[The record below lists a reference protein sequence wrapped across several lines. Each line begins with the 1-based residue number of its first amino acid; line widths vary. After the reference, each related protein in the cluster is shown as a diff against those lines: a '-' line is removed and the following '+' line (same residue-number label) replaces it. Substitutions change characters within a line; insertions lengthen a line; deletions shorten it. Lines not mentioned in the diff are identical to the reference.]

1 MSTAA
6 GGLKNAACGRTPAWP
21 DNNARPELRTL
32 RGRVLRHLQLWVLYG
47 LWVVGMGSI
56 VVMWAVSLFSIARWV
71 WTAVMN
77 TDAAPLPYAV
87 RIFLSAVAVHESY
100 YCLTPAS
107 LHQWPFMRRV
117 MRFMFLHY
125 PYFRLNVTVFEER
138 EEAERKLREASHATG
153 EELLD
158 LNAAAS
164 KAIEENDS
172 SPFVQSNDRSLFAF
186 HPHGVLSNGFAINGA
201 HHMTFERAE
210 CRWLVAENLFWFPVL
225 REVLN
230 WMDFSSVARAT
241 FQRIMPTGQNVSL
254 IPGGFEEATLYRR
267 GKHRVYIKKRFG
279 FIKMAL
285 QYGYKVHP
293 VYTFGEE
300 YAYHAFPSLLQLR
313 LKLNEYKLPG
323 VVFFGRLNCCYL
335 PRTDVDLITVVG
347 KPLVLPHIENPTRED
362 VKKYHDRYIEALQGL
377 FDRYKGV
384 YAVDPCATLEI
395 Y

>member
-1 MSTAA
+1 
-6 GGLKNAACGRTPAWP
+6 
-21 DNNARPELRTL
+21 
-32 RGRVLRHLQLWVLYG
+32 
-47 LWVVGMGSI
+47 
-56 VVMWAVSLFSIARWV
+56 
-71 WTAVMN
+71 
-77 TDAAPLPYAV
+77 
-87 RIFLSAVAVHESY
+87 
-100 YCLTPAS
+100 
-107 LHQWPFMRRV
+107 MRYI
-117 MRFMFLHY
+117 FLHY

-138 EEAERKLREASHATG
+138 EEAERKFREAGHATG

-158 LNAAAS
+158 ETAAAS
-164 KAIEENDS
+164 RAVAENDV
-172 SPFVQSNDRSLFAF
+172 SPFVRPNDRSMFAF
-186 HPHGVLSNGFAINGA
+186 HPHGVLSNGFAINGC
-201 HHMTFERAE
+201 HHMSFERAE
-210 CRWLVAENLFWFPVL
+210 CRWLVAENLFWPPML

-230 WMDFSSVARAT
+230 WMDFSSVAKAT
-241 FQRIMPTGQNVSL
+241 FQRVMPTGQNVSL

-300 YAYHAFPSLLQLR
+300 YAYHALPSLLKLR
-313 LKLNEYKLPG
+313 LKLNEFKLPG

-362 VKKYHDRYIEALQGL
+362 VKKYHDQYVAALQRL

-384 YAVDPCATLEI
+384 YAVDPNATLVI

>member
-1 MSTAA
+1 MSTAF
-6 GGLKNAACGRTPAWP
+6 GLQNAAYGRTAAWS

-32 RGRVLRHLQLWVLYG
+32 RGRALRHLQLWILYG
-47 LWVVGMGSI
+47 LWVVGMAFFIG
-56 VVMWAVSLFSIARWV
+56 MWILSLFCVVQLA
-71 WTAVMN
+71 WTAVVN
-77 TDAAPLPYAV
+77 TDATPLPYV
-87 RIFLSAVAVHESY
+87 VKLFLSGVAMHESY
-100 YCLTPAS
+100 YYLTRSS
-107 LHQWPFMRRV
+107 LHRWPFMRRV
-117 MRFMFLHY
+117 MRYMFLHY

-138 EEAERKLREASHATG
+138 EEARRKLREAG
-153 EELLD
+153 DEVLD
-158 LNAAAS
+158 DTALAS
-164 KAIEENDS
+164 KAIAENDTTA
-172 SPFVQSNDRSLFAF
+172 FVKPNDRSMFAF

-201 HHMTFERAE
+201 HHMTFERAD

-230 WMDFSSVARAT
+230 WMDFSTVAKST
-241 FQRIMPTGQNVSL
+241 FQRVMSTGQNLSL

-300 YAYHAFPSLLQLR
+300 YAYHAFPSLLKLR
-313 LKLNEYKLPG
+313 LKLNEFKLPG

-347 KPLVLPHIENPTRED
+347 KPLVLPHIEKPTREE
-362 VKKYHDRYIEALQGL
+362 VKRYHDQYIQALQNL

-384 YAVDPCATLEI
+384 CAVDPTAQLEI

>member
-1 MSTAA
+1 MAFFIFMWI
-6 GGLKNAACGRTPAWP
+6 L
-21 DNNARPELRTL
+21 
-32 RGRVLRHLQLWVLYG
+32 
-47 LWVVGMGSI
+47 SI
-56 VVMWAVSLFSIARWV
+56 LSVARWG
-71 WTAVMN
+71 WNAT
-77 TDAAPLPYAV
+77 PLPYIV
-87 RIFLSAVAVHESY
+87 KLFLCGVAMHESY
-100 YCLTPAS
+100 YYLTRSS
-107 LHQWPFMRRV
+107 LHRWPFMRRL
-117 MRFMFLHY
+117 MRYVFLHY

-138 EEAERKLREASHATG
+138 EEI
-153 EELLD
+153 
-158 LNAAAS
+158 AS
-164 KAIEENDS
+164 KAIEKNDA
-172 SPFVQSNDRSLFAF
+172 SPFVKPNDRSMFAF

-210 CRWLVAENLFWFPVL
+210 CRWLVAENLFWFPIL

-230 WMDFSSVARAT
+230 WMDFSTVAKTT

-300 YAYHAFPSLLQLR
+300 YAYHAFPSLLKLR
-313 LKLNEYKLPG
+313 LKLNEFKLPG
-323 VVFFGRLNCCYL
+323 VVFFGRFNCCYL
-335 PRTDVDLITVVG
+335 PRNDVDLITVVG
-347 KPLVLPHIENPTRED
+347 KPLQLPHIENPTRED
-362 VKKYHDRYIEALQGL
+362 VERYHNQYIEALQKL

-384 YAVDPCATLEI
+384 YAVDPEAKLEM